1 MEGKSKRM
9 DRKERLKNE
18 NSPAPLNHNVRHIK
32 RIKEGNIIAT
42 SIKPMDVG
50 HPGSWEKTKRMSLQT
65 PSLVLQAFL
74 PT

>member
-1 MEGKSKRM
+1 MN
-9 DRKERLKNE
+9 RKERSKKE
-18 NSPAPLNHNVRHIK
+18 NSPAPPNHIK

-42 SIKPMDVG
+42 SIKPMDVE
-50 HPGSWEKTKRMSLQT
+50 HPGNWEKTKIIALQT

>member
-9 DRKERLKNE
+9 NRKERSKNE
-18 NSPAPLNHNVRHIK
+18 NSPAPPNHNVRHIE

-42 SIKPMDVG
+42 SIKPMDVE
-50 HPGSWEKTKRMSLQT
+50 HPGNWEKAKRITLQT